1 MTPKSRAPPP
11 PSVSRRGPQRALEA
25 RSLAKTRA
33 HYGET
38 VDLILERGKKNG
50 ETVEISIS
58 AQLVFE
64 AALCLPLLLFNE

>member
-1 MTPKSRAPPP
+1 
-11 PSVSRRGPQRALEA
+11 VSRRGPQRALEA

-38 VDLILERGKKNG
+38 VDSTLERGKKKNG